1 VVVSVS
7 STEFFDAQAVTY
19 KEEILPNAVRRR
31 LTMEI
36 GATQNW
42 YKYVGLDGDVLGI
55 DAFGA
60 SVPAGEVIA

>member
-1 VVVSVS
+1 MVSVS

-42 YKYVGLDGDVLGI
+42 YKYVGI

>member
-1 VVVSVS
+1 
-7 STEFFDAQAVTY
+7 
-19 KEEILPNAVRRR
+19 
-31 LTMEI
+31 MEI